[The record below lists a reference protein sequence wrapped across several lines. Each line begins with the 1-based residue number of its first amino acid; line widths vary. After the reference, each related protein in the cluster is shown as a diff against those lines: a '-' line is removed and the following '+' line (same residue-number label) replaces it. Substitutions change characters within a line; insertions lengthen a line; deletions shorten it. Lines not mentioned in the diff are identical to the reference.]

1 MLDRDICNW
10 RGNCYISANGGAILD
25 PVKYSLV
32 TANDRSDLTVAQFI
46 PGTVPPILT
55 NFMVDLN
62 TDILTLTFNI
72 HRSCRHQLFWDHSTE
87 F

>member
-10 RGNCYISANGGAILD
+10 RGNCYISANSGAILD

-72 HRSCRHQLFWDHSTE
+72 HRSCRHQLF
-87 F
+87 